1 MKLTAA
7 RSKQQLD
14 MMTPREVAARSG
26 IGVNAVYLLIQ
37 NRHIPSI
44 SIGRDLLVPRPQY
57 QRWLETVNGAFDGA
71 SSRFNKNGGKPEYK
85 ALKRTNTYW
94 ASMTPEQRS
103 QEVRRRRS
111 LAPKKRK

>member
-44 SIGRDLLVPRPQY
+44 SIGRDFLIPRPQY
-57 QRWLETVNGAFDGA
+57 QRWLETVNGAFDGGT
-71 SSRFNKNGGKPEYK
+71 FKYNKNGAGKPEYK
-85 ALKRTNTYW
+85 GLTRPRRNNKYW

-103 QEVRRRRS
+103 QEVRRRRG
-111 LAPKKRK
+111 LAS